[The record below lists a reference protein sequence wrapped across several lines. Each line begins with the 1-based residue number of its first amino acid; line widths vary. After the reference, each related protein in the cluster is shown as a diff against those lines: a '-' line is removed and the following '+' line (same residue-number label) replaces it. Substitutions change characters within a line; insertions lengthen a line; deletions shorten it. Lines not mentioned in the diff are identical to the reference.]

1 MEEFLVARITHADTT
16 RILPHRSKKSL
27 TTYMQQTT
35 TIKRQ
40 VSVVIVGAGPTGLS
54 AANLLGNAGIDTLL
68 LERNATLS
76 DIPRAISIDDE
87 GLRTCQA
94 MGLGNAILENV
105 LLNVDAHYL
114 SGRYY
119 LSKIAP
125 TSNRNGYP
133 LISTFHQPAFEAT
146 LLHGLKRFACV
157 EVLFQHTLETFVQY
171 EHAVQITVRS
181 ADDVFYEIEC
191 LYLLACDGG
200 KSTIR
205 HVLGI
210 PMQGVSLPGLLLP
223 IARGNIKRNNSY
235 AQKWLVVDTAQ
246 DEDKLVNVTFF
257 CNPRRPAVTVPAPN
271 NRRRWEFMLL
281 PGEDVKD
288 LLPVEVIQQLIQQTR
303 ASQRKG
309 LTQKAQI
316 ERRAIYTF
324 HAAIAKTLSQGRVFL
339 LGDAAH
345 LMPPFGGQ
353 GMNSGLRDVHNLC
366 WKIQMVI
373 REQFPSTILQ
383 TYHVERFPHTSQMIF
398 YSSLLGRIIMPT
410 NKLIAFL
417 RDLLFRAVNIVP
429 PIREFLC
436 EARFKPEPR
445 YKRGFLLFNK
455 DSQCRKLTGYMLPQ
469 PYMLTR
475 DGDRI
480 LLDEVLGDNFA
491 LLRLYD
497 KQEEAFVSLQDPFW
511 QQLNVKFV
519 CIQPVEVAYTTV
531 KEELTDSQPE
541 GKQAVTLIIDSE
553 KQIGTFL
560 NDNREICLLIRPDRY
575 IMAAFRVT
583 EYADVVAALRKLTG
597 AVSSSTNLPAF
608 K

>member
-1 MEEFLVARITHADTT
+1 
-16 RILPHRSKKSL
+16 
-27 TTYMQQTT
+27 
-35 TIKRQ
+35 
-40 VSVVIVGAGPTGLS
+40 
-54 AANLLGNAGIDTLL
+54 
-68 LERNATLS
+68 
-76 DIPRAISIDDE
+76 
-87 GLRTCQA
+87 
-94 MGLGNAILENV
+94 
-105 LLNVDAHYL
+105 
-114 SGRYY
+114 
-119 LSKIAP
+119 
-125 TSNRNGYP
+125 
-133 LISTFHQPAFEAT
+133 
-146 LLHGLKRFACV
+146 
-157 EVLFQHTLETFVQY
+157 
-171 EHAVQITVRS
+171 
-181 ADDVFYEIEC
+181 
-191 LYLLACDGG
+191 
-200 KSTIR
+200 
-205 HVLGI
+205 
-210 PMQGVSLPGLLLP
+210 
-223 IARGNIKRNNSY
+223 
-235 AQKWLVVDTAQ
+235 
-246 DEDKLVNVTFF
+246 
-257 CNPRRPAVTVPAPN
+257 
-271 NRRRWEFMLL
+271 
-281 PGEDVKD
+281 
-288 LLPVEVIQQLIQQTR
+288 
-303 ASQRKG
+303 
-309 LTQKAQI
+309 
-316 ERRAIYTF
+316 
-324 HAAIAKTLSQGRVFL
+324 
-339 LGDAAH
+339 
-345 LMPPFGGQ
+345 
-353 GMNSGLRDVHNLC
+353 
-366 WKIQMVI
+366 MVI

-455 DSQCRKLTGYMLPQ
+455 DSQCRKLTGQMLPQ

-519 CIQPVEVAYTTV
+519 CIQPVGVAYTTV
-531 KEELTDSQPE
+531 KEKLTDSQPE
-541 GKQAVTLIIDSE
+541 GKQEVTLIIDSE

>member
-1 MEEFLVARITHADTT
+1 
-16 RILPHRSKKSL
+16 
-27 TTYMQQTT
+27 MQQTA

-54 AANLLGNAGIDTLL
+54 AAFLLGKAGIDTLL
-68 LERNATLS
+68 LEHNATLS

-133 LISTFHQPAFEAT
+133 LISTFHQPTFEAT
-146 LLHGLKRFACV
+146 LLHGLERFACV
-157 EVLFQHTLETFVQY
+157 EVLFQHTVETFVQY
-171 EHAVQITVRS
+171 EHAVHISARS
-181 ADDVFYEIEC
+181 DNGSLYNIEC

-205 HVLGI
+205 HALEI
-210 PMQGVSLPGLLLP
+210 PMQEVSLLGLILP
-223 IARGNIKRNNSY
+223 TARGKTKRNHRY
-235 AQKWLVVDTAQ
+235 AQKWLVVDTAE

-257 CNPRRPAVTVPAPN
+257 CNPRRPAVTVPAPKS
-271 NRRRWEFMLL
+271 RRRWEFMLL
-281 PGEDVKD
+281 PGEDEKD
-288 LLPVEVIQQLIQQTR
+288 FLPVEVIQKLIQQTR

-309 LTQKAQI
+309 LTQKAHI
-316 ERRAIYTF
+316 ERWAIYTF
-324 HAAIAKTLSQGRVFL
+324 HAAIAKTLSKGRVFL

-353 GMNSGLRDVHNLC
+353 GMNSGLRDAHNLC
-366 WKIQMVI
+366 WKIHMVI
-373 REQFPSTILQ
+373 REQFPSTLLQ

-410 NKLIAFL
+410 NKSIAFL
-417 RDLLFRAVNIVP
+417 RDLFFRAINTIP
-429 PIREFLC
+429 PIREFLS
-436 EARFKPEPR
+436 EARFKPQPR

-455 DSQCRKLTGYMLPQ
+455 DKQCRKLTGHMLPQ

-475 DGDRI
+475 EGERI
-480 LLDEVLGDNFA
+480 LLDEALGDSFA

-497 KQEEAFVSLQDPFW
+497 KQEEAFVSLQDPLW

-519 CIQPVEVAYTTV
+519 CIQPGEAAYATV
-531 KEELTDSQPE
+531 KGGQADSQPDALQE
-541 GKQAVTLIIDSE
+541 VTLIIDSE

-560 NDNREICLLIRPDRY
+560 SDNRELCLLVRPDRY
-575 IMAAFRVT
+575 IMAVFRVT
-583 EYADVVAALRKLTG
+583 EVAGVVAALRKLTG
-597 AVSSSTNLPAF
+597 AVLTQQFRHHSNRKTIFELHTIVRYVKKIF
-608 K
+608 YELVYKMCL

>member
-1 MEEFLVARITHADTT
+1 
-16 RILPHRSKKSL
+16 
-27 TTYMQQTT
+27 MQQPR
-35 TIKRQ
+35 TIKRK

-146 LLHGLKRFACV
+146 LLQGLERFACV
-157 EVLFQHTLETFVQY
+157 EVLFQHTVETFVQY
-171 EHAVQITVRS
+171 EHAVQISARS
-181 ADDVFYEIEC
+181 ADGLFYDIEC

-200 KSTIR
+200 KSNIR
-205 HVLGI
+205 HALGI
-210 PMQGVSLPGLLLP
+210 PMQKVSLQGLLLP
-223 IARGNIKRNNSY
+223 TARGNTKRNHRY
-235 AQKWLVVDTAQ
+235 FQKWLVVDTAQ

-271 NRRRWEFMLL
+271 SRRRWEFMLL
-281 PGEDVKD
+281 PGEDEKD

-303 ASQRKG
+303 ASQRNG
-309 LTQKAQI
+309 LTQKAQV

-373 REQFPSTILQ
+373 REQFPSTLLQ

-410 NKLIAFL
+410 NKSIAFL
-417 RDLLFRAVNIVP
+417 RDLLFRAINTVR
-429 PIREFLC
+429 PIREFLS
-436 EARFKPEPR
+436 EARFKPQPR

-455 DSQCRKLTGYMLPQ
+455 DSQCRKLIGHMLPQ
-469 PYMLTR
+469 PYMKTR
-475 DGDRI
+475 EGVRI
-480 LLDEVLGDNFA
+480 LLDEVLGDSFS

-497 KQEEAFVSLQDPFW
+497 KHEEAFVSLQDIIW

-519 CIQPVEVAYTTV
+519 CIQPGEAPNATV
-531 KEELTDSQPE
+531 KGGQADSQLDAQQE
-541 GKQAVTLIIDSE
+541 VTLIIDSE

-560 NDNREICLLIRPDRY
+560 SDNRELCLLVRPDRY
-575 IMAAFRVT
+575 IMAVFRVT
-583 EYADVVAALRKLTG
+583 EVAGVAAALRKLTST
-597 AVSSSTNLPAF
+597 VSSTTNSPSL

>member
-1 MEEFLVARITHADTT
+1 
-16 RILPHRSKKSL
+16 
-27 TTYMQQTT
+27 MQQPR
-35 TIKRQ
+35 TIKRK

-146 LLHGLKRFACV
+146 LLQGLERFACV
-157 EVLFQHTLETFVQY
+157 EVLFQHTVETFVQY
-171 EHAVQITVRS
+171 EHAVQISARS
-181 ADDVFYEIEC
+181 ADGLFYDIEC

-200 KSTIR
+200 KSNIR
-205 HVLGI
+205 HALGI
-210 PMQGVSLPGLLLP
+210 PMQKVSLQGLLLP
-223 IARGNIKRNNSY
+223 TARGNTKRNHRY
-235 AQKWLVVDTAQ
+235 FQKWLVVDTAQ

-271 NRRRWEFMLL
+271 SRRRWEFMLL
-281 PGEDVKD
+281 PGEDEKD

-303 ASQRKG
+303 ASQRNG

-373 REQFPSTILQ
+373 REQFPSTLLQ

-410 NKLIAFL
+410 NKSIAFL
-417 RDLLFRAVNIVP
+417 RDLLFRAINTVR
-429 PIREFLC
+429 PIREFLS
-436 EARFKPEPR
+436 EARFKPQPR

-455 DSQCRKLTGYMLPQ
+455 DSQCRKLIGHMLPQ
-469 PYMLTR
+469 PYMKTR
-475 DGDRI
+475 EGVRI
-480 LLDEVLGDNFA
+480 LLDEVLGDSFS

-497 KQEEAFVSLQDPFW
+497 KHEEAFVSLQDIIW

-519 CIQPVEVAYTTV
+519 CIQPGEAPNATV
-531 KEELTDSQPE
+531 KGGQADSQLDAQQE
-541 GKQAVTLIIDSE
+541 VTLIIDSE

-560 NDNREICLLIRPDRY
+560 SDNRELCLLVRPDRY
-575 IMAAFRVT
+575 IMAVFRVT
-583 EYADVVAALRKLTG
+583 EVAGVAAALRKLTST
-597 AVSSSTNLPAF
+597 VSSTTNSPSL

>member
-1 MEEFLVARITHADTT
+1 H
-16 RILPHRSKKSL
+16 
-27 TTYMQQTT
+27 Y
-35 TIKRQ
+35 
-40 VSVVIVGAGPTGLS
+40 VSG
-54 AANLLGNAGIDTLL
+54 
-68 LERNATLS
+68 
-76 DIPRAISIDDE
+76 
-87 GLRTCQA
+87 Q
-94 MGLGNAILENV
+94 
-105 LLNVDAHYL
+105 
-114 SGRYY
+114 YY

-133 LISTFHQPAFEAT
+133 LISTFHQPTFEAT
-146 LLHGLKRFACV
+146 LLHGLERFACV
-157 EVLFQHTLETFVQY
+157 EVHFEHTVETFEQY
-171 EHAVQITVRS
+171 EHAVHISARS
-181 ADDVFYEIEC
+181 ADGLFYDIEC

-205 HVLGI
+205 HTLDI
-210 PMQGVSLPGLLLP
+210 PLQEVNLQRLLLP
-223 IARGNIKRNNSY
+223 TVRSNTKRNHRY

-246 DEDKLVNVTFF
+246 DEDKLVTVTFF
-257 CNPRRPAVTVPAPN
+257 CNPTRPAVTVPAPN
-271 NRRRWEFMLL
+271 SRRRWEFMLL

-303 ASQRKG
+303 ASQRNG
-309 LTQKAQI
+309 LTQKAQV

-373 REQFPSTILQ
+373 REQFPSTLLQ

-410 NKLIAFL
+410 NKSIAFL
-417 RDLLFRAVNIVP
+417 RDLLFRAINTVR
-429 PIREFLC
+429 PIREFLS
-436 EARFKPEPR
+436 EARFKPQPR

-455 DSQCRKLTGYMLPQ
+455 DSQCRKLIGHMLPQ
-469 PYMLTR
+469 PYMKTR
-475 DGDRI
+475 EGVRI
-480 LLDEVLGDNFA
+480 LLDEVLGDSFS

-497 KQEEAFVSLQDPFW
+497 KHEEAFVSLQDIIW

-519 CIQPVEVAYTTV
+519 CIQPGEAPNATV
-531 KEELTDSQPE
+531 KGGQADSQLDAQQE
-541 GKQAVTLIIDSE
+541 VTLIIDSE

-560 NDNREICLLIRPDRY
+560 SDNRELCLLVRPDRY
-575 IMAAFRVT
+575 IMAVFRVT
-583 EYADVVAALRKLTG
+583 EVAGVAAALRKLTST
-597 AVSSSTNLPAF
+597 VSSTTNSPSL

>member
-1 MEEFLVARITHADTT
+1 MVS
-16 RILPHRSKKSL
+16 SKKSL
-27 TTYMQQTT
+27 TTYIQQTT

-54 AANLLGNAGIDTLL
+54 AANLLGKAGIDTLL

-105 LLNVDAHYL
+105 LLNVDAHYV
-114 SGRYY
+114 SGRHF

-133 LISTFHQPAFEAT
+133 LISTFHQPAFEVT
-146 LLHGLKRFACV
+146 LLHGLERFACV
-157 EVLFQHTLETFVQY
+157 EVLFQHTVESFVQH
-171 EHAVQITVRS
+171 EHAVHVSARS
-181 ADDVFYEIEC
+181 AGGFFYEIEC

-205 HVLGI
+205 HALHI
-210 PMQGVSLPGLLLP
+210 PMQEVNLPGLLHP
-223 IARGNIKRNNSY
+223 TARGTSKRNKRY
-235 AQKWLVVDTAQ
+235 AQKWLVVDTVQ
-246 DEDKLVNVTFF
+246 DQDKLVNVTFF
-257 CNPRRPAVTVPAPN
+257 CNPERPAVTVPAPK

-281 PGEDVKD
+281 PGEDEKD
-288 LLPVEVIQQLIQQTR
+288 LLPVEVIQKLIQQTR
-303 ASQRKG
+303 ASQRKD

-316 ERRAIYTF
+316 ERMAIYTF
-324 HAAIAKTLSQGRVFL
+324 HAAIAKTLSKGRVFL

-366 WKIQMVI
+366 WKIQFVI
-373 REQFPSTILQ
+373 REQFPSTLLE
-383 TYHVERFPHTSQMIF
+383 TYHVERFLHTCQMIF
-398 YSSLLGRIIMPT
+398 LSLMLGRMIMPT
-410 NKLIAFL
+410 NKSIAFL
-417 RDLLFRAVNIVP
+417 RDVFFRAINTVP
-429 PIREFLC
+429 PIREFLS
-436 EARFKPEPR
+436 EARFKPQPR

-455 DSQCRKLTGYMLPQ
+455 DNRCRKLTGHMLPQ
-469 PYMLTR
+469 PYMSTR
-475 DGDRI
+475 EGERI
-480 LLDEVLGDNFA
+480 LLDEVLGDSFA

-497 KQEEAFVSLQDPFW
+497 KQDEAFVSLQDPLW

-519 CIQPVEVAYTTV
+519 CIQPGEVAV
-531 KEELTDSQPE
+531 ESMKGRQADSKPDAQLE
-541 GKQAVTLIIDSE
+541 VTLIIDSE
-553 KQIGTFL
+553 KQIGAFL
-560 NDNREICLLIRPDRY
+560 NDNRELCLLVRPDRY
-575 IMAAFRVT
+575 IMAVFRVT
-583 EYADVVAALRKLTG
+583 EVASVVAALRTLTRS
-597 AVSSSTNLPAF
+597 VSDASISPSL

>member
-1 MEEFLVARITHADTT
+1 
-16 RILPHRSKKSL
+16 
-27 TTYMQQTT
+27 MQQTT

-54 AANLLGNAGIDTLL
+54 AANLLGKAGIDTLL
-68 LERNATLS
+68 LERNATLR

-133 LISTFHQPAFEAT
+133 LISTFHQPAFEVT
-146 LLHGLKRFACV
+146 LLRGLERYACV
-157 EVLFQHTLETFVQY
+157 EVLFQHTVENFVQY
-171 EHAVQITVRS
+171 EHAVSITARS
-181 ADDVFYEIEC
+181 ADGLLYDIEC

-205 HVLGI
+205 HALDI
-210 PMQGVSLPGLLLP
+210 PMQEVSLQNLLLP
-223 IARGNIKRNNSY
+223 TARGTTKRKNRY
-235 AQKWLVVDTAQ
+235 AQKWLVVDTVN
-246 DEDKLVNVTFF
+246 DEDTLVNVTFF

-281 PGEDVKD
+281 PGEDEKD
-288 LLPVEVIQQLIQQTR
+288 LLPVEVVQKLIQQTR

-316 ERRAIYTF
+316 ARRAIYTF
-324 HAAIAKTLSQGRVFL
+324 HAAIAKTLSQRRVFL

-373 REQFPSTILQ
+373 REQFPSTLLE
-383 TYHVERFPHTSQMIF
+383 TYHVERFPHISQMIF

-410 NKLIAFL
+410 NKSIAFL
-417 RDLLFRAVNIVP
+417 RDLLFHAINTVS
-429 PIREFLC
+429 PIREFLS
-436 EARFKPEPR
+436 EARFKPQPR

-455 DSQCRKLTGYMLPQ
+455 DNQCRKLTGHMLPQ

-475 DGDRI
+475 EGEGI

-497 KQEEAFVSLQDPFW
+497 KQEEAFVSLKDPLW
-511 QQLNVKFV
+511 KQLNVKFV
-519 CIQPVEVAYTTV
+519 CIQPGEVAYEII
-531 KEELTDSQPE
+531 KGGQADSQPDAQQE
-541 GKQAVTLIIDSE
+541 VTLIIDSE

-560 NDNREICLLIRPDRY
+560 NDNRELCLLVRPDRY

-583 EYADVVAALRKLTG
+583 EIADVIAELRKLAG
-597 AVSSSTNLPAF
+597 AVSSTEVSPSL